1 MKFEY
6 IAVNQKGEECNGV
19 LDAESKDDAI
29 VKLRGSGLYPTQVIP
44 EGQLNL
50 SGESGETPSEP
61 ENLEEKQAVEA
72 EFLEHFT
79 NLCKTLA
86 DPKLANA
93 TKLPDIK
100 KAIIM
105 AQLAGVI
112 GLIEENTNG
121 DKLNF
126 SDETMSGIF
135 DMAKGNMVLSNLF
148 LVGGLTILAE
158 TISQS

>member
-19 LDAESKDDAI
+19 LDAESKDEVI
-29 VKLRGSGLYPTQVIP
+29 VKLRGSGLYPTQVAP

-50 SGESGETPSEP
+50 SGKSGETPSEP
-61 ENLEEKQAVEA
+61 ENSEEKQAIEA
-72 EFLEHFT
+72 EFLDHFE

-86 DPKLANA
+86 DPKLVNA
-93 TKLPDIK
+93 KKLPDIK

-105 AQLAGVI
+105 ARLAGVLS
-112 GLIEENTNG
+112 LIEENASG

-126 SDETMSGIF
+126 SDETISKIF
-135 DMAKGNMVLSNLF
+135 DMAKTNMVLSNLF

-158 TISQS
+158 TISQ